1 MILCSLDVNIKWF
14 DKELILLGDPV
25 TLRLRRRLLNSTLA
39 GFVPIF
45 ARALVP
51 LSGRCHPS
59 LQPVRAAGR
68 ALSPLSWILIP
79 LSLAP
84 STSAY

>member
-39 GFVPIF
+39 RFAPVL

-51 LSGRCHPS
+51 AFRRCHHRFS
-59 LQPVRAAGR
+59 RCVQQAG
-68 ALSPLSWILIP
+68 L
-79 LSLAP
+79 
-84 STSAY
+84 

>member
-51 LSGRCHPS
+51 LSGRCS

-68 ALSPLSWILIP
+68 ALSPLGWILIP